1 VMMLKKLDKNQM
13 LSLGDK
19 YRIYIL
25 LVLVFVGMSIFSPY
39 FFNAWNLTS
48 IMRAVSMNA
57 TVAIGFSIILI
68 VGQLDLSVG
77 TIITFAAVIGLGLKE
92 AVGYGVSVP
101 LAIAAGGVIGLI
113 NGVLV
118 AKVKINSFI
127 VTLGMLTTLQG
138 AIYTITGGN
147 TIAVTDD
154 KAFAIS
160 DWLQHQ
166 IIPMVT
172 PRVVI
177 TVILVVGF
185 SVFLRKTQKGRNFF
199 MVGGNSQ
206 TAWLAGVD
214 SDKYTIIAFVISGV
228 MAATGGILF
237 AMEGAAATLN
247 LGTNS
252 LMYVLSATIIGGT
265 SMAGGKGGVFRS
277 FVAIVTLTM
286 LYNGI
291 VLIGLGNEIQIFISG
306 IILASVILYEAFV
319 EYKHDKVVGQ
329 RPELLKEL
337 ESAQ

>member
-1 VMMLKKLDKNQM
+1 MKTV
-13 LSLGDK
+13 
-19 YRIYIL
+19 
-25 LVLVFVGMSIFSPY
+25 
-39 FFNAWNLTS
+39 A
-48 IMRAVSMNA
+48 MNG
-57 TVAIGFSIILI
+57 TVAIGFTIILI
-68 VGQLDLSVG
+68 VGQLDLSIG

-101 LAIAAGGVIGLI
+101 LAIIAGGLIGLI
-113 NGVLV
+113 NGLLV

-127 VTLGMLTTLQG
+127 VTLGMLTALQG

-154 KAFAIS
+154 QAFAIS

-166 IIPMVT
+166 IVPTLT

-177 TVILVVGF
+177 AIVLVISF
-185 SVFLRKTQKGRNFF
+185 SVFLRRTRTGRNFF
-199 MVGGNSQ
+199 MVGGNSK

-214 SDKYTIIAFVISGV
+214 SDKYTIVAFVISGV
-228 MAATGGILF
+228 MAAIGGILF
-237 AMEGAAATLN
+237 AMESAAATLN

-277 FVAIVTLTM
+277 FIAVLTLTT

-291 VLIGLGNEIQIFISG
+291 VLLGLGNEVQIFISG
-306 IILASVILYEAFV
+306 VILASVIFYEAFV
-319 EYKHDKVVGQ
+319 EYRHDKIVGQ
-329 RPELLKEL
+329 RTELLKEL
-337 ESAQ
+337 EIVR

>member
-1 VMMLKKLDKNQM
+1 MKTV
-13 LSLGDK
+13 
-19 YRIYIL
+19 
-25 LVLVFVGMSIFSPY
+25 
-39 FFNAWNLTS
+39 A
-48 IMRAVSMNA
+48 MNG
-57 TVAIGFSIILI
+57 TVAIGFTIILI
-68 VGQLDLSVG
+68 VGQLDLSIG

-101 LAIAAGGVIGLI
+101 LAIIAGGLIGLI
-113 NGVLV
+113 NGLLV

-127 VTLGMLTTLQG
+127 VTLGMLTALQG

-154 KAFAIS
+154 QAFAIS

-166 IIPMVT
+166 IVPTLT

-177 TVILVVGF
+177 AIVLVISF
-185 SVFLRKTQKGRNFF
+185 SVFLRRTRTGRNFF
-199 MVGGNSQ
+199 MVGGNSK

-214 SDKYTIIAFVISGV
+214 SDKYTIVAFVISGV
-228 MAATGGILF
+228 MAAIGGILF
-237 AMEGAAATLN
+237 AMESAAATLN

-277 FVAIVTLTM
+277 FIAVLTLTT

-291 VLIGLGNEIQIFISG
+291 VLLGLGNEVQIFISG
-306 IILASVILYEAFV
+306 VILASVIFYEAFV
-319 EYKHDKVVGQ
+319 EYRHDKVVGQ
-329 RPELLKEL
+329 RTELLKEL
-337 ESAQ
+337 EIVR

>member
-1 VMMLKKLDKNQM
+1 MMHNKIINKKL
-13 LSLGDK
+13 LSLGDR
-19 YRIYIL
+19 YRIYVL
-25 LVLVFVGMSIFSPY
+25 LVLVFAVMTLFAPH

-48 IMRAVSMNA
+48 IMKTVAMNG
-57 TVAIGFSIILI
+57 TVAIGFTIILI
-68 VGQLDLSVG
+68 VGQLDLSIG

-101 LAIAAGGVIGLI
+101 LAIIAGGLIGLI
-113 NGVLV
+113 NGLLV

-127 VTLGMLTTLQG
+127 VTLGMLTALQG

-154 KAFAIS
+154 QAFAIS

-166 IIPMVT
+166 IVPTLT

-177 TVILVVGF
+177 AIVLVISF
-185 SVFLRKTQKGRNFF
+185 SVFLRRTRTGRNFF
-199 MVGGNSQ
+199 MVGGNSK

-214 SDKYTIIAFVISGV
+214 SDKYIIVAFVISGV
-228 MAATGGILF
+228 MAAIGGILF
-237 AMEGAAATLN
+237 AMESAAATLN

-277 FVAIVTLTM
+277 FIAVLTLTT

-291 VLIGLGNEIQIFISG
+291 VLLGLGNEVQIFISG
-306 IILASVILYEAFV
+306 VILASVIFYEAFV
-319 EYKHDKVVGQ
+319 EYRHDKIVGQ
-329 RPELLKEL
+329 RTELLKEL
-337 ESAQ
+337 EIVR

>member
-1 VMMLKKLDKNQM
+1 MRNKINKKQI
-13 LSLGDK
+13 LSLGDR
-19 YRIYIL
+19 YRIYVL
-25 LVLVFVGMSIFSPY
+25 FVLVFVVMTLFAPH

-48 IMRAVSMNA
+48 IMKTVAMNG
-57 TVAIGFSIILI
+57 TVAIGFTIILI
-68 VGQLDLSVG
+68 VGQLDLSIG
-77 TIITFAAVIGLGLKE
+77 TIITFAAVIGLGLKD

-101 LAIAAGGVIGLI
+101 LAIIAGGLIGLI
-113 NGVLV
+113 NGLLV

-127 VTLGMLTTLQG
+127 VTLGMLTALQG

-154 KAFAIS
+154 QAFAIS

-166 IIPMVT
+166 IVPMLT
-172 PRVVI
+172 PRVIIAIV
-177 TVILVVGF
+177 LVVSF
-185 SVFLRKTQKGRNFF
+185 SIFLRRTRKGRNFF
-199 MVGGNSQ
+199 MVGGNSK

-214 SDKYTIIAFVISGV
+214 SDKYTIVAFVISGV
-228 MAATGGILF
+228 MAAIGGILF
-237 AMEGAAATLN
+237 AMESAAATLN

-277 FVAIVTLTM
+277 FIAVLTLTT

-291 VLIGLGNEIQIFISG
+291 VLLGLGNEVQIFISG

-319 EYKHDKVVGQ
+319 EYRHDKVVGQ

-337 ESAQ
+337 NTIQ

>member
-1 VMMLKKLDKNQM
+1 MMHNKIINKKL
-13 LSLGDK
+13 LSLGDR
-19 YRIYIL
+19 YRIYVL
-25 LVLVFVGMSIFSPY
+25 LVLVFAVMTLFAPH

-48 IMRAVSMNA
+48 IMKTVAMNG
-57 TVAIGFSIILI
+57 TVAIGFTIILI
-68 VGQLDLSVG
+68 VGQLDLSIG

-101 LAIAAGGVIGLI
+101 LAIIAGGLIGLI
-113 NGVLV
+113 NGLLV

-127 VTLGMLTTLQG
+127 VTLGMLTALQG

-154 KAFAIS
+154 QAFAIS

-166 IIPMVT
+166 IVPTLT

-177 TVILVVGF
+177 AIVLVISF
-185 SVFLRKTQKGRNFF
+185 SVFLRRTRTGRNFF
-199 MVGGNSQ
+199 MVGGNSK

-214 SDKYTIIAFVISGV
+214 SDKYTIVAFVISGV
-228 MAATGGILF
+228 MAAIGGILF
-237 AMEGAAATLN
+237 AMESAAATLN

-277 FVAIVTLTM
+277 FIAVLTLTT

-291 VLIGLGNEIQIFISG
+291 VLLGLGNEVQIFISG
-306 IILASVILYEAFV
+306 VILASVIFYEAFV
-319 EYKHDKVVGQ
+319 EYRHDKVVGQ
-329 RPELLKEL
+329 RTELLKEL
-337 ESAQ
+337 EIVR

>member
-1 VMMLKKLDKNQM
+1 MMHNKINKKQL
-13 LSLGDK
+13 LSLGDR

-25 LVLVFVGMSIFSPY
+25 LVLVFVVMTLFAPH

-48 IMRAVSMNA
+48 IMKTVAMNG
-57 TVAIGFSIILI
+57 TVAIGFTIILI
-68 VGQLDLSVG
+68 VGQLDLSIG

-127 VTLGMLTTLQG
+127 VTLGMMIALQG
-138 AIYTITGGN
+138 AIYTMTGGN

-154 KAFAIS
+154 QAFAIS

-166 IIPMVT
+166 IVPMLT
-172 PRVVI
+172 PRVIIAIV
-177 TVILVVGF
+177 LVVSF
-185 SVFLRKTQKGRNFF
+185 SVFLRRTRTGRNFF
-199 MVGGNSQ
+199 MVGGNSK
-206 TAWLAGVD
+206 TAWLAGID
-214 SDKYTIIAFVISGV
+214 RDKYIIVAFVISGV
-228 MAATGGILF
+228 MAGIGGILF
-237 AMEGAAATLN
+237 AMESAAATLN

-277 FVAIVTLTM
+277 FIAVLTLTM

-291 VLIGLGNEIQIFISG
+291 VLLGLGNEVQIFISG

-319 EYKHDKVVGQ
+319 AYRHDKVVGQ

-337 ESAQ
+337 ETVQ

>member
-1 VMMLKKLDKNQM
+1 MMHNKIINKKL
-13 LSLGDK
+13 LSLGDR
-19 YRIYIL
+19 YRIYVL
-25 LVLVFVGMSIFSPY
+25 LVLVFAVMTLFAPH

-48 IMRAVSMNA
+48 IMKTVAMNG
-57 TVAIGFSIILI
+57 TVAIGFTIILI
-68 VGQLDLSVG
+68 VGQLDLSIG

-101 LAIAAGGVIGLI
+101 LAIIAGGLIGLI
-113 NGVLV
+113 NGLLV

-127 VTLGMLTTLQG
+127 VTLGMLTALQG

-154 KAFAIS
+154 QAFAIS

-166 IIPMVT
+166 IVPTLT

-177 TVILVVGF
+177 AIVLVISF
-185 SVFLRKTQKGRNFF
+185 SVFLRRTRTGRNFF
-199 MVGGNSQ
+199 MVGGNSK

-214 SDKYTIIAFVISGV
+214 SDKYTIVAFVISGV
-228 MAATGGILF
+228 MAAIGGILF
-237 AMEGAAATLN
+237 AMESAAATLN

-277 FVAIVTLTM
+277 FIAVLTLTT

-291 VLIGLGNEIQIFISG
+291 VLLGLGNEVQIFISG
-306 IILASVILYEAFV
+306 VILASVIFYEAFV
-319 EYKHDKVVGQ
+319 EYRHDKIVGQ
-329 RPELLKEL
+329 RTELLKEL
-337 ESAQ
+337 EIVR

>member
-1 VMMLKKLDKNQM
+1 MMLNKLNRNEI
-13 LSLGDK
+13 LSMGDK
-19 YRIYIL
+19 FRIYVL
-25 LVLVFVGMSIFSPY
+25 LVVVFITMTIFAPH

-48 IMRAVSMNA
+48 IMKTVSMNA
-57 TVAIGFSIILI
+57 TVAIGFTIILI

-77 TIITFAAVIGLGLKE
+77 TIITFAAVIGLGLKG
-92 AVGYGVSVP
+92 AVGYGLSVP
-101 LAIAAGGVIGLI
+101 LAIVAGGLIGLI

-127 VTLGMLTTLQG
+127 VTLGMLTALQG

-147 TIAVTDD
+147 TIAVTDHQ
-154 KAFAIS
+154 AFAIS

-172 PRVVI
+172 PRVIITLVLVI
-177 TVILVVGF
+177 GS
-185 SVFLRKTQKGRNFF
+185 SVFLRKTRIGRNFF

-214 SDKYTIIAFVISGV
+214 SDSYTIVAFVISGV
-228 MAATGGILF
+228 MAAIGGILF
-237 AMEGAAATLN
+237 AMESAAATLN

-277 FVAIVTLTM
+277 FIAIVTLTM

-291 VLIGLGNEIQIFISG
+291 VLLGLGNEVQIFISG
-306 IILASVILYEAFV
+306 IILASVILYEAYV
-319 EYKHDKVVGQ
+319 EFKHEKLVGQ

-337 ESAQ
+337 EAAQ